1 MAELQ
6 RFAADAPAD
15 HWLAAAAADGGVI
28 VERLIPDAVRQAF
41 LNQIRPHVQTARPG
55 STSDAARRRTFY
67 GNNTK
72 RFCGLAAKAPAF
84 IDLLLHPALLAYAHR
99 VLLKDDT
106 EDVWLNTGQM
116 MVVGPGEPAQRLH
129 RDDDNWPALARM
141 GFAASVST
149 MIALEDFTAE
159 NGATRVVPGSH
170 GETPAFD
177 PAASDDSVTQAVM
190 PAGSVLF
197 YSGRT
202 VHGAGHNRTA
212 DTWRM
217 GLHISYVSALIRP
230 EENHALAVPL
240 EVARTLPAAAQRMLG
255 WASYVP
261 KGKGG
266 RLGLLDFEDSAVAVN
281 KSLR

>member
-1 MAELQ
+1 MAKLQ
-6 RFAADAPAD
+6 RFPADAPAEA
-15 HWLAAAAADGGVI
+15 WLAAAEADGGVI
-28 VERLIPDAVRQAF
+28 IERVIPDALRLAF
-41 LNQIRPHVQTARPG
+41 LDQIHPFVDASTPG
-55 STSDAARRRTFY
+55 SSSDAPRRRTFY

-84 IDLLLHPALLAYAHR
+84 VDLLLHPALLAYAHH
-99 VLLKDDT
+99 VLLRDDT

-116 MVVGPGEPAQRLH
+116 MVVGPGEPAQRPH

-170 GETPAFD
+170 GAPAAFD
-177 PAASDDSVTQAVM
+177 PAADEAAVTQAVM
-190 PAGSVLF
+190 PAGSVLL

-202 VHGAGHNRTA
+202 VHGAGHNRTT

-240 EVARTLPAAAQRMLG
+240 EVARTLSPAAQRMLG

-261 KGKGG
+261 QGKGG
-266 RLGLLDFEDSAVAVN
+266 RLGLLDFEDSAGV
-281 KSLR
+281 L